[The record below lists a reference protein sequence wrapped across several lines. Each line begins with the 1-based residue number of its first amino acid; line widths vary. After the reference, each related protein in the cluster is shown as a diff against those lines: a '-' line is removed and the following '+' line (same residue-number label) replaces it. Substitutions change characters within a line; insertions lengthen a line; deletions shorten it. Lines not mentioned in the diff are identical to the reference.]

1 LHEEIASAW
10 GNEGSE
16 TNIDKLTVTEGNR
29 VIDKNWSKSV

>member
-16 TNIDKLTVTEGNR
+16 TNIDTVTEGNR